1 MEKKLGFETKLQG
14 NRKKYKE
21 NIQKNL
27 GFDGIRN
34 VPERSGKKGV
44 ELLKQGEDSSLGSLE
59 CQGLVWEF
67 V

>member
-1 MEKKLGFETKLQG
+1 MGFETYLSD
-14 NRKKYKE
+14 RE
-21 NIQKNL
+21 
-27 GFDGIRN
+27 
-34 VPERSGKKGV
+34 KKGV